1 MSVEASKETLEF
13 QTEARQILHLMTH
26 SLYSNKEIF
35 LRELISN
42 ASDACDKLRFEG
54 LADDS
59 LYEGDSGLSIHV
71 AYDDEA
77 KTVTI
82 TDNGIGMSRQEVIDN
97 VGTIASSGTKKF
109 LEAMSGDQAKDAQM
123 IGQFGVGFYS
133 SFIVADKVTL
143 ETRRAG
149 ESADEGVRW
158 ESDGEGSFSLESINK
173 EGRGTTVTLHL
184 KEGEAEFASEHR
196 LKHIIKQYSD
206 HISIP
211 VMMTE
216 AELDDEGKAKL
227 DDDGNAVTKEER
239 VNSAS
244 ALWARDKSEVS
255 EEEYKEFYK
264 HVSMDFADPLTWIH
278 SKVEGNQSYTSLLY
292 VPTNPPFDMF
302 ERDHKRGVKLYVK
315 RIFIMDDAEHLMP
328 TYLRFV
334 KGVIDSDDLPL
345 NVSREILQQNKVIDR
360 IRGASVK
367 KVLSMLESMQ
377 KNDKEKYASFWKS
390 FGQVLKEGPIED
402 MANRERIAK
411 LLMFASTHND
421 NDEQN
426 VTLDDYISRMP
437 AKAEDADKTEGT
449 TTEETTTEGTA
460 AEEGSSQGKI
470 YYIVADSYAAA
481 KNSPHLEVFNK
492 KGIEVLLLSDRVDE
506 WLVSHLTEFAGMKL
520 QSVARGMLDIDAEED
535 KADLEEAEKVFTS
548 VIEHAKNVLGEK
560 VTDVRLSK
568 RLTDSPSC
576 LVLNEHDMSAQ
587 MQQIMKAA
595 GQYVPASAPALELNP
610 DHGLVKKLNDIT
622 DDSAF
627 EDYTNLLFEQGQL
640 AAGEPLEDAAGFVKR
655 VNKLLES

>member
-35 LRELISN
+35 LRELVSN
-42 ASDACDKLRFEG
+42 ASDACDKLRFEA

-59 LYEGDSGLSIHV
+59 LYDGDSELSIHV
-71 AYDDEA
+71 DFDEEA
-77 KTVTI
+77 KTITI
-82 TDNGIGMSRQEVIDN
+82 SDNGIGMSRQEVIDN

-149 ESADEGVRW
+149 ASADEAVRW
-158 ESDGEGSFSLESINK
+158 ESDGEGSFSLETIEKDS
-173 EGRGTTVTLHL
+173 RGTKVVLHL
-184 KEGEAEFASEHR
+184 KEGEAEFASPYR
-196 LKHIIKQYSD
+196 LKTIIKQYSD

-216 AELDDEGKAKL
+216 QELDDEGNPKK
-227 DDDGNAVTKEER
+227 DDEGNVVTKQER

-244 ALWARDKSEVS
+244 ALWARDKSDITD
-255 EEEYKEFYK
+255 EEYGEFYK
-264 HVSMDFADPLTWIH
+264 HVSLDFADPLTWIH

-292 VPTNPPFDMF
+292 IPTNPPFDLF
-302 ERDHKRGVKLYVK
+302 DRDHKRGVKLYVK

-328 TYLRFV
+328 NYLRFI

-367 KVLSMLESMQ
+367 KVLGMIESLQ
-377 KNDKEKYASFWKS
+377 KDKEKFTTFWKS

-402 MANRERIAK
+402 MANKERIAK
-411 LLMFASTHND
+411 LLWFASTHND
-421 NDEQN
+421 SDEQN

-437 AKAEDADKTEGT
+437 EG
-449 TTEETTTEGTA
+449 
-460 AEEGSSQGKI
+460 QDKI
-470 YYIVADSYAAA
+470 YYIIADNYTAA
-481 KNSPHLEVFNK
+481 KNSPHLEVFKK
-492 KGIEVLLLSDRVDE
+492 KGIEVLLLTDRVDE
-506 WLVSHLTEFAGMKL
+506 WLVSHLTEFDGKKL
-520 QSVARGMLDIDAEED
+520 QSVARGTLDIDEEED
-535 KADLEEAEKVFTS
+535 KKELEEAEKTYSS
-548 VIEHAKNVLGEK
+548 VIEHASKVLEGK
-560 VTDVRLSK
+560 VKEIRLSQ

-576 LVLNEHDMSAQ
+576 LVLEEHDMSPQ
-587 MQQIMKAA
+587 MQQIMEAA
-595 GQYVPASAPALELNP
+595 GQYAPKSQPVLELNAE
-610 DHGLVKKLNDIT
+610 HSLVKKLNDIT
-622 DDSAF
+622 DDDLF
-627 EDYTNLLFEQGQL
+627 EDYTHLLFEQAQL
-640 AAGEPLEDAAGFVKR
+640 AAGAPLEDAAGFVKR
-655 VNKLLES
+655 VNKLLEK

>member
-35 LRELISN
+35 LRELVSN
-42 ASDACDKLRFEG
+42 ASDACDKLRFEA

-59 LYEGDSGLSIHV
+59 LYGGDSELSIQV
-71 AYDDEA
+71 EYDEEA
-77 KTVTI
+77 KTITI
-82 TDNGIGMSRQEVIDN
+82 SDNGTGMSRQEVIDN
-97 VGTIASSGTKKF
+97 IGTIASSGTKKF

-149 ESADEGVRW
+149 ATADEAVRW
-158 ESDGEGSFSLESINK
+158 ESDGEGSFSLENIEK
-173 EGRGTTVTLHL
+173 AERGTKVTLHL
-184 KEGEAEFASEHR
+184 KEGEAEFASPHR
-196 LKHIIKQYSD
+196 LKSIIKQYSD

-211 VMMTE
+211 VVMPE
-216 AELDDEGKAKL
+216 EELDDEGKAKK
-227 DDDGNAVTKEER
+227 DDDGNVITKLER
-239 VNSAS
+239 VNSAA
-244 ALWARDKSEVS
+244 ALWARDKSEIS
-255 EEEYKEFYK
+255 DEEYNEFYK
-264 HVSMDFADPLTWIH
+264 HVSLDFTDPLSWIH

-292 VPTNPPFDMF
+292 VPTNPPFDLF
-302 ERDHKRGVKLYVK
+302 DRDHKRGVKLYVK

-328 TYLRFV
+328 NYLRFV

-367 KVLSMLESMQ
+367 KVLTMLESIQ
-377 KNDKEKYASFWKS
+377 KDDKEKYATFWKS

-402 MANRERIAK
+402 MANKDRVAK
-411 LLMFASTHND
+411 LLLFASTHND

-426 VTLDDYISRMP
+426 VTLDEYISRMP
-437 AKAEDADKTEGT
+437 EG
-449 TTEETTTEGTA
+449 
-460 AEEGSSQGKI
+460 QDKI
-470 YYIVADSYAAA
+470 YYIVADNYTAA

-506 WLVSHLTEFAGMKL
+506 WLVSHLNEFDGKKL
-520 QSVARGMLDIDAEED
+520 QSVARGTLDIDEEED
-535 KADLEEAEKVFTS
+535 KKELEEAEKTFTS
-548 VIEHAKNVLGEK
+548 VIEHATKVLGDK
-560 VTDVRLSK
+560 VKEIRLSQ

-576 LVLNEHDMSAQ
+576 LILEEHDMSAQ
-587 MQQIMKAA
+587 MQQIMQAA
-595 GQYVPASAPALELNP
+595 GQYAPKSEPILELNP
-610 DHGLVKKLNDIT
+610 DHSLVKKLNDIT
-622 DDSAF
+622 DDEVF
-627 EDYTNLLFEQGQL
+627 EDYTHLLFEQAQL
-640 AAGEPLEDAAGFVKR
+640 AACEPLEDAAGFVKR
-655 VNKLLES
+655 VNKLLEK

>member
-35 LRELISN
+35 LRELVSN
-42 ASDACDKLRFEG
+42 ASDACDKFRFEA

-59 LYEGDSGLSIHV
+59 LYDGDSELSIHV
-71 AYDDEA
+71 AFDEEA
-77 KTVTI
+77 KTITI
-82 TDNGIGMSRQEVIDN
+82 SDNGIGMSRQEVIDN
-97 VGTIASSGTKKF
+97 VGTIASSGTRKF

-149 ESADEGVRW
+149 VASDEAVRW
-158 ESDGEGSFSLESINK
+158 ESDGEGSFSLENIDK
-173 EGRGTTVTLHL
+173 ETRGTKVTLHL
-184 KEGEAEFASEHR
+184 KEGETEFASPYR
-196 LKHIIKQYSD
+196 LKSIIKQYSD

-216 AELDDEGKAKL
+216 AALDDEGKPEKDA
-227 DDDGNAVTKEER
+227 DGNVITKEVR

-244 ALWARDKSEVS
+244 ALWARDKSDISDED
-255 EEEYKEFYK
+255 YKEFYK
-264 HVSMDFADPLTWIH
+264 HVSMDFADPLSWTH

-292 VPTNPPFDMF
+292 IPTNPPFDLF
-302 ERDHKRGVKLYVK
+302 DRDHKRGVKLYVK
-315 RIFIMDDAEHLMP
+315 RIFIMDDAEQLMP

-345 NVSREILQQNKVIDR
+345 NVSREILQKNKVIDR

-367 KVLSMLESMQ
+367 KVLGLLESLQ
-377 KNDKEKYASFWKS
+377 KKDAEKYATFWKS

-402 MANRERIAK
+402 MANKERIAK
-411 LLMFASTHND
+411 LLLFASTHND

-437 AKAEDADKTEGT
+437 DNQE
-449 TTEETTTEGTA
+449 
-460 AEEGSSQGKI
+460 KI
-470 YYIVADSYAAA
+470 YYIVADNYTAA
-481 KNSPHLEVFNK
+481 KNSPHLEVFKK

-506 WLVSHLTEFAGMKL
+506 WLVSHLTEVDGKKL
-520 QSVARGMLDIDAEED
+520 QSVARGTLDIDEEED
-535 KADLEEAEKVFTS
+535 KKELAETEKTFTS
-548 VIEHAKNVLGEK
+548 VIEHATKVLGDK
-560 VTDVRLSK
+560 VKEVRLSQ

-576 LVLNEHDMSAQ
+576 LVLEENDMSAQ
-587 MQQIMKAA
+587 MQQIMEAA
-595 GQYVPASAPALELNP
+595 GQYAPKSAPILELNP
-610 DHGLVKKLNDIT
+610 DHSLVKKLNDIT
-622 DDSAF
+622 DDDQF
-627 EDYTNLLFEQGQL
+627 EDYTHLLFEQAQL
-640 AAGEPLEDAAGFVKR
+640 AAGAPLEDAAGFVKR
-655 VNKLLES
+655 VNKLLDK

>member
-35 LRELISN
+35 LRELVSN
-42 ASDACDKLRFEG
+42 ASDACDKLRFEA

-59 LYEGDSGLSIHV
+59 LYDGDSELSIHV
-71 AYDDEA
+71 DFDEEA
-77 KTVTI
+77 KTITI
-82 TDNGIGMSRQEVIDN
+82 SDNGIGMSRQEVIDN

-149 ESADEGVRW
+149 ASADEAVRW
-158 ESDGEGSFSLESINK
+158 ESDGEGSFSLETIEKDS
-173 EGRGTTVTLHL
+173 RGTKVVLHL
-184 KEGEAEFASEHR
+184 KEGEAEFASPYR
-196 LKHIIKQYSD
+196 LKTIIKQYSD

-216 AELDDEGKAKL
+216 QELDDEGNTKK
-227 DDDGNAVTKEER
+227 DDEGNVVTKQER

-244 ALWARDKSEVS
+244 ALWARDKSDITD
-255 EEEYKEFYK
+255 EEYGEFYK
-264 HVSMDFADPLTWIH
+264 HVSLDFADPLTWIH

-292 VPTNPPFDMF
+292 IPTNPPFDLF
-302 ERDHKRGVKLYVK
+302 DRDHKRGVKLYVK

-328 TYLRFV
+328 NYLRFI

-367 KVLSMLESMQ
+367 KVLGMIESLQ
-377 KNDKEKYASFWKS
+377 KDKEKFTTFWKS

-402 MANRERIAK
+402 MANKERIAK
-411 LLMFASTHND
+411 LLWFASTHND
-421 NDEQN
+421 SDEQN

-437 AKAEDADKTEGT
+437 
-449 TTEETTTEGTA
+449 EE
-460 AEEGSSQGKI
+460 QDKI
-470 YYIVADSYAAA
+470 YYIIADNYTAA
-481 KNSPHLEVFNK
+481 KNSPHLEVFKK
-492 KGIEVLLLSDRVDE
+492 KGIEVLLLTDRVDE
-506 WLVSHLTEFAGMKL
+506 WLVSHLTEFDGKKL
-520 QSVARGMLDIDAEED
+520 QSVARGTLDIDEEED
-535 KADLEEAEKVFTS
+535 KKELEEAEKTYSS
-548 VIEHAKNVLGEK
+548 VIEHASKVLEGK
-560 VTDVRLSK
+560 VKEIRLSQ

-576 LVLNEHDMSAQ
+576 LVLEEHDMSPQ
-587 MQQIMKAA
+587 MQQIMEAA
-595 GQYVPASAPALELNP
+595 GQYAPKSQPVLELNAE
-610 DHGLVKKLNDIT
+610 HSLVKKLNDIT
-622 DDSAF
+622 DDDLF
-627 EDYTNLLFEQGQL
+627 EDYTHLLFEQAQL
-640 AAGEPLEDAAGFVKR
+640 AAGAPLEDAAGFVKR
-655 VNKLLES
+655 VNKLLEK